1 MRRRRGCLIEGMS
14 NPTMRHESHLDAA
27 RQRPCEGADAA
38 STRAQG
44 SSQDFAQGNKLCHV
58 QATTMACGP
67 GHEGMPRLP
76 RLTRVRGTP
85 QCHVQA
91 NMTGCGIDHEEA
103 PRLPLRGCESL
114 HAQGGAR
121 NSSQCGVHSANG
133 HHTGVQTSANTF
145 WRHRGCLNESASHP
159 HHAT

>member
-1 MRRRRGCLIEGMS
+1 MRRRRGCLNDGMS
-14 NPTMRHESHLDAA
+14 NPTMRHESQLDAA
-27 RQRPCEGADAA
+27 RQHH
-38 STRAQG
+38 TR
-44 SSQDFAQGNKLCHV
+44 LCTRQQTMPAH
-58 QATTMACGP
+58 ATTMGCKTD
-67 GHEGMPRLP
+67 HEGVKAL
-76 RLTRVRGTP
+76 LTRVRGTP

-91 NMTGCGIDHEEA
+91 NMTGCGIDYEEA